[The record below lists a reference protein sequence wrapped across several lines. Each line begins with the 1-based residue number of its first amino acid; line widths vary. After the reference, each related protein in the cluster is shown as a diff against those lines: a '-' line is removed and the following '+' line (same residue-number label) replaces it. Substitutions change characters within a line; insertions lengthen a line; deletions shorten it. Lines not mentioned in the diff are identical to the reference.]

1 MAFPSFGEYADALR
15 HDLATVLSDPLLGRG
30 AVRVH
35 GNGQPVAHGGTFALT
50 FEIMTDAGSFALRCF
65 HKELDALQLRYG
77 AIEQRLAEIQSR
89 HFVDLSFQPRGITTL
104 TGTYPVV
111 RMDWADGPSLAAYVA
126 DHREDPVALQL
137 MRLALR
143 RLAQDLRSHDIAHGD
158 IQPSNII
165 VQPEARL
172 RLIDYDGLFVPEL
185 TGLASAELGQ
195 RNFQHP
201 RRRACHYDEH
211 LDAFS
216 FAVIDLA
223 LHALCIRPDLWER
236 TGSSADAFLLRAA
249 DYVDPAHSE
258 AFGLLCHEAGLEEH
272 TRKLAAV
279 CVSPFEAIPSF
290 EDFLAGREI
299 PVVAV
304 ELPDRRT
311 MVGVRPAY
319 LPPYRVIDAADVAEC
334 SRHVGDRVELV
345 GQVAGVKRSGDAD
358 AATSGLR
365 IEFAGPSP
373 NVTCLRIW
381 QDAAPPLDAAPDGSW
396 AGQWVSAVG
405 LVEPPASGVEGG
417 HDQESVSVSITDW
430 CQLQRLSEAEATYR
444 LRAVGQAPRPSLDR
458 EDCVRTDPAVPA
470 TAKPVEVPVGNVMTT
485 TGPSAMAAPAVA
497 TGVVAA
503 QDDDDLFPVPETRVP
518 RYTRRDLVPRRW
530 KPKTRMALWLAWLGA
545 VAAVA
550 VAAYAL
556 LSPRMGRAPAETAAS
571 SATAP
576 RPPALPLPP
585 ASTPALAPAP
595 VAPTQLEFV
604 AQRSLGA
611 SVTVIETLGGTLSI
625 ASDNEGRCRK
635 EVRLRDMPVS
645 GLCDDVIV
653 LEHRAVFSDRDV
665 VVGFT
670 RCDNAAAPCS
680 HRRPFWLE
688 LRAGAAPLLR
698 RPPDG
703 IWAGGGKT
711 AVAASSDG
719 VQVDLGLWNGANRRA
734 TLNAAGEIVVERVPE
749 PARRLERADCAV
761 VVRSLEFCA
770 ASRDCSTF
778 ASSAGRIPA
787 SNWQRLS
794 RMYHETTGLDAEGF
808 RKLCQ
813 RSCELHLT
821 PSPGLIRRYACNG
834 ASPDQWPAEDA
845 TAGL

>member
-1 MAFPSFGEYADALR
+1 MDFPSFGEYADALR
-15 HDLATVLSDPLLGRG
+15 LDLATALSDPLLRRG
-30 AVRVH
+30 TVRMR
-35 GNGQPVAHGGTFALT
+35 GPGQPVVHGGTFALT
-50 FEIMTDAGSFALRCF
+50 FEIMTDAGRFALRCF
-65 HKELDALQLRYG
+65 HRELDALQLRYG

-89 HFVDLSFQPRGITTL
+89 RFVDLNFQPLGITTR

-111 RMDWADGPSLAAYVA
+111 RMDWAEGPSLAAYVT

-143 RLAQDLRSHDIAHGD
+143 RLAQDLRSHGIAHGD

-165 VQPEARL
+165 VQPDTML
-172 RLIDYDGLFVPEL
+172 RLIDYDGMFVPEL

-201 RRRACHYDEH
+201 RRRAIHFDEH

-223 LHALCIRPDLWER
+223 LHALCLRPDLWER
-236 TGSSADAFLLRAA
+236 TGSGADAFLLRAA
-249 DYVDPAHSE
+249 DFMDPASSE
-258 AFGLLCHEAGLEEH
+258 AFGLLSHEAGLEEH
-272 TRKLAAV
+272 TRRLASV

-304 ELPDRRT
+304 DLPGRHGAT
-311 MVGVRPAY
+311 TARPAY
-319 LPPYRVIDAADVAEC
+319 VPPYRVADAADFEEL
-334 SRHVGDRVELV
+334 SRHVGERVEVV
-345 GQVAGVKRSGDAD
+345 GQVARVTRCSDTET
-358 AATSGLR
+358 AASCLR
-365 IEFAGPSP
+365 IELAGPASHD
-373 NVTCLRIW
+373 TCLRIW
-381 QDAAPPLDAAPDGSW
+381 QDTAPLLDAPPDESW
-396 AGQWVSAVG
+396 AGQWISAVG
-405 LVEPPASGVEGG
+405 LIEPVTGDVEGG
-417 HDQESVSVSITDW
+417 QGPESVSVSITDW
-430 CQLQRLSEAEATYR
+430 CQLQRLPEAEATYR
-444 LRAVGQAPRPSLDR
+444 LRAAGQASTPSLDS
-458 EDCVRTDPAVPA
+458 EDWVWTDPVVPA
-470 TAKPVEVPVGNVMTT
+470 RAAVIDVPRGNAMPVPGT
-485 TGPSAMAAPAVA
+485 SAVA
-497 TGVVAA
+497 VSPAETGIVPALEIEA
-503 QDDDDLFPVPETRVP
+503 DLFPVPEAPVL
-518 RYTRRDLVPRRW
+518 RYTRRAVERRRQTPW
-530 KPKTRMALWLAWLGA
+530 ARISRWLPWVA
-545 VAAVA
+545 AAVA
-550 VAAYAL
+550 VVLAAYAL
-556 LSPRMGRAPAETAAS
+556 LWRDAGPERMEAVAGSGTDSRPA
-571 SATAP
+571 
-576 RPPALPLPP
+576 ALPLPP
-585 ASTPALAPAP
+585 APAP
-595 VAPTQLEFV
+595 TPEVPTQLEFV
-604 AQRSLGA
+604 AQRALGP

-635 EVRLRDMPVS
+635 EVRLRDVPVA

-670 RCDNAAAPCS
+670 RCENAAAPCS

-711 AVAASSDG
+711 AVSASSDG

-734 TLNAAGEIVVERVPE
+734 TLNAAGGVVLERLPE
-749 PARRLERADCAV
+749 PSRRLDRADCAV

-778 ASSAGRIPA
+778 ASSAERIPA

-794 RMYHETTGLDAEGF
+794 RMYHETTGLDAESF

-821 PSPGLIRRYACNG
+821 PSAGLIRRYACNG
-834 ASPDQWPAEDA
+834 ASPDQWPADDA
-845 TAGL
+845 GAGL